1 MVGPALAVLCVA
13 WAGGCA
19 NQGAP
24 PGGPVDRRPPVLLR
38 TEPDTF
44 ATLTD
49 LNAIVRFHFDERIS
63 ETVSGGSLDDAVT
76 VSPQTGAVRVSHGR
90 TTLSVEIEGGFRP
103 GLVYR
108 VTVQPVVRDL
118 FGNQLRDPFDLVF
131 STGGVPSPTAV
142 AGQVWSR
149 TTGQGVSRALV
160 HALSADSLVHVA
172 RADEVGIYAFRYLPE
187 GSYRVTAFDDLD
199 RDGELDAREAQGSVA
214 APLSA
219 GDTLLLDVP
228 MLPSDTTAAVALT
241 ASALDSLTIVLEF
254 DDFLDVDSSAAVIV
268 VQLTREEGDAPTVT
282 RLFHERE
289 YATYVDQIVDSLTRI
304 DSLET
309 VARAAAAPPP
319 PDTSV
324 AAVPPD
330 SATTLP
336 PPASGGALPQTDSSA
351 ASPSPGGSGG
361 AGAAALP
368 PSAASLGRPGPPRLD
383 AAQGGGRGGRGGG
396 AAVARPLPTRRIVG
410 LLDAPLATDI
420 EHLVRVSGVVNIN
433 GIGGGG
439 GDEITLLLRPPSPE
453 GDGRGGGLGGRG
465 ASGGAPDPAA
475 GAAGG
480 PPGGAVPAPP
490 DTTGGPR

>member
-1 MVGPALAVLCVA
+1 MLCVA

-44 ATLTD
+44 ATLTVLD
-49 LNAIVRFHFDERIS
+49 ASVRFHFDERIS
-63 ETVSGGSLDDAVT
+63 ETVSGGSLDEAVT

-90 TTLSVEIEGGFRP
+90 TRLTVEVEGGFRP

-108 VTVQPVVRDL
+108 VTLQPVVRDM

-160 HALSADSLVHVA
+160 HALSPDSLVHVA
-172 RADEVGIYAFRYLPE
+172 RADEAGIYAFRYLPE

-241 ASALDSLTIVLEF
+241 ASVLDSMTIAVEF
-254 DDFLDVDSSAAVIV
+254 DDFLDIDVPAAVIV

-282 RLFHERE
+282 RVFHERE
-289 YATYVDQIVDSLTRI
+289 YASYVDQVVDSLTRL
-304 DSLET
+304 DSLEAA
-309 VARAAAAPPP
+309 ARAAAAPPA
-319 PDTSV
+319 PDTS
-324 AAVPPD
+324 APPAPPD
-330 SATTLP
+330 SAATPPTLAP
-336 PPASGGALPQTDSSA
+336 GGAPPLPDTA
-351 ASPSPGGSGG
+351 AAPPLPGSGAG
-361 AGAAALP
+361 GGAAAVQP
-368 PSAASLGRPGPPRLD
+368 GVAPAGRAGPPRL
-383 AAQGGGRGGRGGG
+383 GGTQAGGRGGG
-396 AAVARPLPTRRIVG
+396 SAVARPLPTRRIVS
-410 LLDAPLATDI
+410 LLDAPLEVGI
-420 EHLVRVSGVVNIN
+420 EYQVRVSGVNNLN

-439 GDEITLLLRPPSPE
+439 GEEVTLMLRPPEP
-453 GDGRGGGLGGRG
+453 
-465 ASGGAPDPAA
+465 ASAGPTGGATDASNGPAA
-475 GAAGG
+475 GPGGG
-480 PPGGAVPAPP
+480 PPGAASPALP
-490 DTTGGPR
+490 DTTGAPR